1 MTDPII
7 EENTLK
13 NHQITD
19 PIIEESTLKNH
30 QITELEEQYAGLEF
44 DIRLLEMDI
53 RVKFEQ
59 MTNLRGQQED
69 IIAKLTSTARRQ
81 NLDIFLL
88 KSNLRNY
95 EQ

>member
-7 EENTLK
+7 EEN
-13 NHQITD
+13 
-19 PIIEESTLKNH
+19 TLKNH

-44 DIRLLEMDI
+44 DIRFLEMDI

-81 NLDIFLL
+81 NLNIFLL